1 MKAQGYDGNNLF
13 LESWKN
19 NLVNLKNFCHCKT
32 DFRAVI
38 CVIFFQVLVSDQYF
52 YAISTFL
59 SFHYKNAMSGAFS
72 LTLEMIMLSY

>member
-1 MKAQGYDGNNLF
+1 MKAQDYNGNSLF
-13 LESWKN
+13 LESWEKQFGQP
-19 NLVNLKNFCHCKT
+19 KKFCHSSA

-59 SFHYKNAMSGAFS
+59 SFHYKRAMTGAFS
-72 LTLEMIMLSY
+72 LKLEMIMLSY